1 MNRFLA
7 CKWPPYVLLGLAV
20 LLVWGQTIWFDFVWD
35 DEYFIRDLPSVRS
48 LSHIPEMFYRLDAQ
62 ATLPDDFR
70 VFRPIRTAHYAL
82 LHSLADR
89 EAPPPWIYH
98 LANVLWHGG
107 TVMMLFAVL
116 TALLPRLARSL
127 STEESQLWSF
137 WVALAFAVHPVVSE
151 VVCWAKSLDD
161 ILAAFFTLASLREL
175 LQPPENRR
183 ARWRALFFFALAV
196 YSKESA
202 VPFAAIALVCFWKIH
217 QLPWK
222 ESLRRT
228 IPFFVIAAVY
238 LAHRHWIIG
247 RSSQAAPISGSYGQT
262 LVDMLPVVLK
272 YFRLLWGVPPF
283 FIDYSYLPGRCA
295 FWSGAVVGGLA
306 LLAILAAIGF
316 VAGRSQKLA
325 LLGFGLLWTG
335 LFLLPVSNLVPMMQ
349 YMAERFLY
357 LPLIG
362 WLMGLAAIAAIAPRL
377 PQVRLVSFLLILLW
391 AITAWNRSWIWR
403 DPVTLFVRSA
413 QEGPR
418 TQRVENNAVSA
429 ILHLSGVRQFL
440 APDKT
445 GKKMAVS
452 ESADLITGRY
462 AVAILAQANQLFPTN
477 VDILSTYG
485 VVLAATGAPEKAVP
499 LLEQAAQGQPRNPD
513 HWLNLARAALAA
525 NQVTLAQAS
534 LDKAAT
540 LASTNAAVL
549 QLSFKLYWQTG
560 NFPAARETLLHLNQ
574 VAPDDENAYW
584 LKEVEKKLKGTDQ
597 PATNAPA
604 GQGR

>member
-7 CKWPPYVLLGLAV
+7 RSWPPYVLLGLAV

-82 LHSLADR
+82 LHSLAGR
-89 EAPPPWIYH
+89 EIPPPWIYH
-98 LANVLWHGG
+98 LANVLWHAG

-116 TALLPRLARSL
+116 TALLPRLAGNPKL
-127 STEESQLWSF
+127 EESRLWSF

-175 LQPPENRR
+175 VQPPGNRG
-183 ARWRALFFFALAV
+183 ARWRALAFFALAV

-202 VPFAAIALVCFWKIH
+202 VPFAAVAFVCFRKVQ

-222 ESLRRT
+222 ESLRWT
-228 IPFFVIAAVY
+228 VPFFVIAAVY
-238 LAHRHWIIG
+238 LAHRHWVIG
-247 RSSQAAPISGSYGQT
+247 RSSQTAPISGSYGQT
-262 LVDMLPVVLK
+262 LLDMLPVVLK

-295 FWSGAVVGGLA
+295 FWSGAVLGGLA
-306 LLAILAAIGF
+306 LLAVLVAIGF
-316 VAGRSQKLA
+316 AAARNPKLA

-362 WLMGLAAIAAIAPRL
+362 WLMGLAAIAAVAPR
-377 PQVRLVSFLLILLW
+377 PSRVRLAAFLLVSLW
-391 AITAWNRSWIWR
+391 GITAWNRSWIWR

-413 QEGPR
+413 QEGPK

-429 ILHLSGVRQFL
+429 ILHLPSVQQFL
-440 APDKT
+440 APDKA

-452 ESADLITGRY
+452 ESADPAAGRY

-477 VDILSTYG
+477 QDILSTYG
-485 VVLAATGAPEKAVP
+485 VSLAAAGEPEKALP
-499 LLEQAAQGQPRNPD
+499 LLKQAAEGRPQNLD
-513 HWLNLARAALAA
+513 HWLNLSRAALAA
-525 NQVTLAQAS
+525 NQVMLAQSA
-534 LDKAAT
+534 LDKAASLT
-540 LASTNAAVL
+540 STNAAVL

-560 NFPAARETLLHLNQ
+560 NYPAARETLLQLNQ
-574 VAPDDENAYW
+574 LAPGDENAYW
-584 LKEVEKKLKGTDQ
+584 LNEVEKKLSAANQ
-597 PATNAPA
+597 PATNAPPIK
-604 GQGR
+604 